1 MIHQYKNNGYNIV
14 LDVNSGSVHVVDD
27 MVYDIIG
34 LYENNT
40 LEQITDAL
48 KDRYSVQDIK
58 EAYEEIGELKEAGQL
73 FTEDIYEPY
82 IDNFKDRP
90 TVVKALCLHI
100 AHDCNLACKYCFA
113 EEGEYHGRRALM
125 SYEVGKKALDFLVAN
140 SGSRKNLEVD
150 FFGGEPTMN
159 FEVVKQL
166 VEYGRSIEEANNLNI
181 LAKNISIV
189 SQTTFNLKKFQE
201 IVEIFEKKGY
211 DIKCLNT
218 ICNATEVRQT
228 EARQIASQVDAM
240 IVIGGKNSSNTQKL
254 FEICKE
260 ECSNTY
266 YIQTAEDMDFTA
278 IRGMQR
284 IGITAGASTPN
295 NIIEEVQ
302 TRCQI

>member
-1 MIHQYKNNGYNIV
+1 MEVIVAKTAGFCFGVKRAVEKVYANADNEHVYTYGPIIHNEQVVADLEKHGVRVVEEDTDLSVLPKGTVVVRAHGASRDEFDRLRKSGMEIEDATCPFVSKIYRIV
-14 LDVNSGSVHVVDD
+14 EEESAAGRTVVIIGNAAHPEVKGIKGWSGPDTYVVGSV
-27 MVYDIIG
+27 
-34 LYENNT
+34 
-40 LEQITDAL
+40 
-48 KDRYSVQDIK
+48 
-58 EAYEEIGELKEAGQL
+58 
-73 FTEDIYEPY
+73 
-82 IDNFKDRP
+82 
-90 TVVKALCLHI
+90 
-100 AHDCNLACKYCFA
+100 
-113 EEGEYHGRRALM
+113 
-125 SYEVGKKALDFLVAN
+125 
-140 SGSRKNLEVD
+140 
-150 FFGGEPTMN
+150 
-159 FEVVKQL
+159 
-166 VEYGRSIEEANNLNI
+166 EEAKNINI
-181 LAKNISIV
+181 LSQKISIV

-201 IVEIFEKKGY
+201 IVEIFDKKGY

-266 YIQTAEDMDFTA
+266 YIQTAEDMDFTT

-284 IGITAGASTPN
+284 IGITAGASTPK

>member
-1 MIHQYKNNGYNIV
+1 MEVIV
-14 LDVNSGSVHVVDD
+14 AKTAGFCFGVKRAVEKV
-27 MVYDIIG
+27 
-34 LYENNT
+34 YENVDKEHVYTYGPIIHNEQVVAD
-40 LEQITDAL
+40 LEKHGVSVVGEDTDLSGLEKGTIVVRAHGAGRTEFERL
-48 KDRYSVQDIK
+48 RACGMEIEDATCPFVSKIYRIV
-58 EAYEEIGELKEAGQL
+58 EEESAAG
-73 FTEDIYEPY
+73 
-82 IDNFKDRP
+82 R
-90 TVVKALCLHI
+90 TVVI
-100 AHDCNLACKYCFA
+100 VGNA
-113 EEGEYHGRRALM
+113 EHPEVKGIKGWSGEDTYI
-125 SYEVGKKALDFLVAN
+125 VGSADEAKTVDILSKKV
-140 SGSRKNLEVD
+140 
-150 FFGGEPTMN
+150 
-159 FEVVKQL
+159 
-166 VEYGRSIEEANNLNI
+166 
-181 LAKNISIV
+181 SIV

-266 YIQTAEDMDFTA
+266 YIQTAEDLDFTV

-284 IGITAGASTPN
+284 IGITAGASTPK

>member
-1 MIHQYKNNGYNIV
+1 MEVIVAKTAGFCFGVKRAVEKVYANADREHVYTYGPIIHNEQ
-14 LDVNSGSVHVVDD
+14 VVAD
-27 MVYDIIG
+27 
-34 LYENNT
+34 
-40 LEQITDAL
+40 LEKHGVRVVEEDTDLAAL
-48 KDRYSVQDIK
+48 PK
-58 EAYEEIGELKEAGQL
+58 G
-73 FTEDIYEPY
+73 
-82 IDNFKDRP
+82 
-90 TVVKALCLHI
+90 TVVVR
-100 AHDCNLACKYCFA
+100 AHGASRAEFDRLRASGMNIEDATCPFVSKIYRIVEAESAAGRTVVIVGNAAHPEVKGIKGWSGADTYVVGSA
-113 EEGEYHGRRALM
+113 EEA
-125 SYEVGKKALDFLVAN
+125 
-140 SGSRKNLEVD
+140 KN
-150 FFGGEPTMN
+150 
-159 FEVVKQL
+159 
-166 VEYGRSIEEANNLNI
+166 INI
-181 LAKNISIV
+181 LSQKISIV

-201 IVEIFEKKGY
+201 IVEIFDKKGY

-284 IGITAGASTPN
+284 IGITAGASTPK